1 MYVQSAAGQV
11 RGHYQLNFHSLFEAR
26 RGYAFPCDEAGRV
39 DLDAM
44 SERQR
49 NNYLYARALMGR
61 EVAYPVVQTADECLP

>member
-1 MYVQSAAGQV
+1 MFVQSAASQ
-11 RGHYQLNFHSLFEAR
+11 GHGPHQLNFHSLFEAR
-26 RGYAFPCDEAGRV
+26 RGYAFPCDEAGQV
-39 DLDAM
+39 DMDAM